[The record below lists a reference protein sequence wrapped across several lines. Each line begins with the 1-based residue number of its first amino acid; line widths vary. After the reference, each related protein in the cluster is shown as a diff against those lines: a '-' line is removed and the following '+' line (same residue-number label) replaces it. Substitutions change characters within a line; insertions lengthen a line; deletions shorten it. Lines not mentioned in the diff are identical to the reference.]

1 LGFEYLQVMAAV
13 IASHRRPPP
22 APLTVLHLGAGG
34 CALAWALQL
43 QRPGSRQLAVEI
55 DAALVALVREWFD
68 LPRAPLLRLRVG
80 EAAAVVAGRAPG
92 SADVV
97 VRDVFSVDTTPQGVR
112 SQRFTRD
119 VARLLRPEGMYLANV
134 ATPPGLD
141 LLKDEIVTVASVFEH
156 VAVIAETSVLRGRRY
171 GNTVVVAGSRP
182 LHPQVGRDVLR
193 TGLALRVVHGP
204 RLVQLAQG
212 GRVLGRQQD
221 PDPAGT
227 AAQAVGPAVG
237 EMS

>member
-1 LGFEYLQVMAAV
+1 
-13 IASHRRPPP
+13 
-22 APLTVLHLGAGG
+22 
-34 CALAWALQL
+34 
-43 QRPGSRQLAVEI
+43 
-55 DAALVALVREWFD
+55 
-68 LPRAPLLRLRVG
+68 
-80 EAAAVVAGRAPG
+80 
-92 SADVV
+92 
-97 VRDVFSVDTTPQGVR
+97 
-112 SQRFTRD
+112 
-119 VARLLRPEGMYLANV
+119 
-134 ATPPGLD
+134 
-141 LLKDEIVTVASVFEH
+141 
-156 VAVIAETSVLRGRRY
+156 VIAETSVLRGRRY